1 MLFHLL
7 ASTLTDSYMNALRHN
22 KIATTLSLFA
32 LLMIFIAPIV
42 SQALMR
48 HDYTPPTHTQ
58 HHHSHGKPATSSPMS
73 SDATVGHDACGYC
86 GLLSHHPALF
96 PDNSPLRDPRFVTQ
110 SEVNESR
117 PRHKIVAARYRPQAP
132 RAPPTVI

>member
-1 MLFHLL
+1 
-7 ASTLTDSYMNALRHN
+7 MNTLRHN

-32 LLMIFIAPIV
+32 LLLIFIAPIV

-48 HDYTPPTHTQ
+48 HDYTPPAHTQ
-58 HHHSHGKPATSSPMS
+58 HHHSHSKPATPSPMS
-73 SDATVGHDACGYC
+73 SGVTMEHDACGYC

-96 PDNSPLRDPRFVTQ
+96 PENSPPVAPRFVPQ
-110 SEVNESR
+110 LPANEQR
-117 PRHKIVAARYRPQAP
+117 PRHKIATAFYRAHSP

>member
-1 MLFHLL
+1 MLLHLL

-22 KIATTLSLFA
+22 KIATTLSFFA

-58 HHHSHGKPATSSPMS
+58 HHHSHDTSATSSPMS
-73 SDATVGHDACGYC
+73 SDATMGHDACGYC
-86 GLLSHHPALF
+86 GLLSHHPALS
-96 PDNSPLRDPRFVTQ
+96 PDNSPLRDPQFVTQ

-117 PRHKIVAARYRPQAP
+117 PRHKIVAACYRPQSP